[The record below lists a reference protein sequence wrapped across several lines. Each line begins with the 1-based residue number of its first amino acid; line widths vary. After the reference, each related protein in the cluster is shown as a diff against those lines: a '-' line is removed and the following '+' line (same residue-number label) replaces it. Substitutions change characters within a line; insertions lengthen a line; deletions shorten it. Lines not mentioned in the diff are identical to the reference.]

1 MKVVLLKDVR
11 NIGRAHSVIDV
22 ADGHALNY
30 LIPGKL
36 AVLATVSSMKNAAQK
51 ESQVSEKRS
60 VEATL
65 IKERIAALAEGQTII
80 TKKANELGH
89 LYDAVDAKDVAHA
102 TQLPVEVIAL
112 EKPLKE
118 LGRHEIAISSGEN
131 FGKITIDIVAE

>member
-65 IKERIAALAEGQTII
+65 IKERIAALAEGQTVI

-89 LYDAVDAKDVAHA
+89 LYDAVDAKDVAEA

>member
-65 IKERIAALAEGQTII
+65 IKERIAALAEGQTVI

-89 LYDAVDAKDVAHA
+89 LYDAVDAKDVADA